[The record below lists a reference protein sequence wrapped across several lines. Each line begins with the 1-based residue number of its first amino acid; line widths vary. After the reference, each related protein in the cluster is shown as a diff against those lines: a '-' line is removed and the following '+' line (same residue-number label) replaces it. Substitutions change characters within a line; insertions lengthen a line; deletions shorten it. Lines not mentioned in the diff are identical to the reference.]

1 MRRLSP
7 IFLTSLLPPFRVAG
21 FALGVGRRAALY
33 GLSMIVA
40 LAGFLGMSLLA
51 PSPAAGNPILLGTDN
66 PWNGASPS
74 VENTQADAQAFT
86 LTQSISVSSIDVW
99 LYGGAN
105 DPNSPIPVQLTT
117 SIGPGTTL
125 ANVVFSAT
133 IPGTSVPFPPGEVN
147 IPASL
152 SLGPGTYYLV
162 LSSPGVANGYA
173 WITAFN
179 VLPSNVGAVGQGYYC
194 CFPNPVG
201 IFPPAETFKTLAGNI
216 VAGPT

>member
-1 MRRLSP
+1 
-7 IFLTSLLPPFRVAG
+7 
-21 FALGVGRRAALY
+21 
-33 GLSMIVA
+33 
-40 LAGFLGMSLLA
+40 
-51 PSPAAGNPILLGTDN
+51 
-66 PWNGASPS
+66 
-74 VENTQADAQAFT
+74 
-86 LTQSISVSSIDVW
+86 
-99 LYGGAN
+99 
-105 DPNSPIPVQLTT
+105 VQLTT

-125 ANVVFSAT
+125 ANAVFSAT
-133 IPGTSVPFPPGEVN
+133 IPGTSVPFPPGEVS

-179 VLPSNVGAVGQGYYC
+179 VLPSNVGTVGQGYYC

-216 VAGPT
+216 VAGPTQFYFALEGQVPEPGTLLLLSSGLMGLTAIRRRRQCA